1 MRIAM
6 MTNNYKPFVGGV
18 PISIER
24 LADSLRA
31 LGNTVYIFA
40 PDYKSNVP
48 DDEYTFRFPTT
59 QKRIAGAVPVPSLMY
74 HHVKGIIST
83 LAIDLIH
90 VHHPVM
96 IGNVATRLGKELH
109 IPVVFTYHTRYEQY
123 LHYLKPLGYL
133 QNKANEGSV
142 FGKLIIGFVQEQI
155 VQRYLNYFI
164 KKCDMVFAP
173 TESIQKRLKQYDFYT
188 PVNIAPTGLPENSF
202 EAHSG
207 ATDIRQRYLQG
218 KKYLFC
224 TVSRLAK
231 EKNLS
236 FMLQGIAKA
245 KKQSGDIFNVI
256 VIGDGQDKNYLLNQS
271 ANLGI
276 DKNVFFIGEIPNQ
289 MIPDYH
295 QACDLFLFS
304 SKSETQGIVLL
315 EAMAAY
321 LPVIAINATG
331 VADVVENGQN
341 GILSTDS
348 TEEWAKNLVFIMKNR
363 NVLTGMRIGARRT
376 AQRYSEKIIAARILS
391 HYQYLQKNYQAE
403 QWLYYHL
410 GRNYQTILLKENY

>member
-31 LGNTVYIFA
+31 LGNTVYILA

-48 DDEYTFRFPTT
+48 DDGYTFRFPTT

-142 FGKLIIGFVQEQI
+142 FGKLIIG
-155 VQRYLNYFI
+155 
-164 KKCDMVFAP
+164 M
-173 TESIQKRLKQYDFYT
+173 
-188 PVNIAPTGLPENSF
+188 
-202 EAHSG
+202 
-207 ATDIRQRYLQG
+207 
-218 KKYLFC
+218 
-224 TVSRLAK
+224 
-231 EKNLS
+231 
-236 FMLQGIAKA
+236 
-245 KKQSGDIFNVI
+245 
-256 VIGDGQDKNYLLNQS
+256 
-271 ANLGI
+271 
-276 DKNVFFIGEIPNQ
+276 
-289 MIPDYH
+289 
-295 QACDLFLFS
+295 
-304 SKSETQGIVLL
+304 
-315 EAMAAY
+315 
-321 LPVIAINATG
+321 
-331 VADVVENGQN
+331 
-341 GILSTDS
+341 
-348 TEEWAKNLVFIMKNR
+348 
-363 NVLTGMRIGARRT
+363 
-376 AQRYSEKIIAARILS
+376 
-391 HYQYLQKNYQAE
+391 
-403 QWLYYHL
+403 
-410 GRNYQTILLKENY
+410 

>member
-164 KKCDMVFAP
+164 KKCDMVRRRQ
-173 TESIQKRLKQYDFYT
+173 TESISVWSIIKNPLKNRDLPGKRPRNMQW
-188 PVNIAPTGLPENSF
+188 
-202 EAHSG
+202 
-207 ATDIRQRYLQG
+207 DI
-218 KKYLFC
+218 
-224 TVSRLAK
+224 
-231 EKNLS
+231 
-236 FMLQGIAKA
+236 
-245 KKQSGDIFNVI
+245 
-256 VIGDGQDKNYLLNQS
+256 YLL
-271 ANLGI
+271 
-276 DKNVFFIGEIPNQ
+276 
-289 MIPDYH
+289 
-295 QACDLFLFS
+295 
-304 SKSETQGIVLL
+304 
-315 EAMAAY
+315 
-321 LPVIAINATG
+321 
-331 VADVVENGQN
+331 
-341 GILSTDS
+341 
-348 TEEWAKNLVFIMKNR
+348 
-363 NVLTGMRIGARRT
+363 
-376 AQRYSEKIIAARILS
+376 
-391 HYQYLQKNYQAE
+391 
-403 QWLYYHL
+403 
-410 GRNYQTILLKENY
+410 

>member
-24 LADSLRA
+24 LANSLRA

-40 PDYKSNVP
+40 PDYKSSVP
-48 DDEYTFRFPTT
+48 DDEYTFRFPTM
-59 QKRIAGAVPVPSLMY
+59 QKKIAGAVPVPCPIY
-74 HHVKGIIST
+74 HYVKGIIQT
-83 LAIDLIH
+83 LDIDLIH
-90 VHHPVM
+90 VHHPVL
-96 IGNVATRLGKELH
+96 IGNAATRLGKELQ

-133 QNKANEGSV
+133 QSKANEGCV
-142 FGKLIIGFVQEQI
+142 LGKLIIGFVQEQI
-155 VQRYLNYFI
+155 VQRYLKYFI

-173 TESIQKRLKQYDFYT
+173 TESIYKHLKQYGFYT

-202 EAHSG
+202 EAHPA
-207 ATDIRQRYLQG
+207 ATKIRQQYLQG

-236 FMLQGIAKA
+236 FILQGIAKA

-256 VIGDGQDKNYLLNQS
+256 IIGDGPDKNKLLNQS

-276 DKNVFFIGEIPNQ
+276 DKNVFFVGEVPNQ
-289 MIPDYH
+289 MIADYH

-315 EAMAAY
+315 EAMAAF
-321 LPVIAINATG
+321 LPVIAISATG
-331 VADVVENGQN
+331 VSDVVENGRN

-348 TEEWAKNLVFIMKNR
+348 TEEWGRNLVYVMENR
-363 NVLTGMRIGARRT
+363 NVLTGMKMEARKT
-376 AQRYSEKIIAARILS
+376 ALRYNEKIIAARILNY
-391 HYQYLQKNYQAE
+391 YQALQKNHQAE
-403 QWLYYHL
+403 QWLYNHL